1 MRSAA
6 ATRRLGETIRVGWR
20 RRRGVMGT
28 ALKTRRIRAASSPGR
43 RAYVLDVGSDEM
55 IDWLLA
61 GDASI
66 RWQTRRDLLDQT
78 PDVYE
83 ADRADVART
92 GWARELL
99 DRQDPEGSWAG
110 GLYSP
115 KWTSTT
121 YALML
126 LRLCGVAPGDP
137 RALRG
142 VALLWEGAFYFDG
155 GLTAAATIAQPEAC
169 ITSMYVALAKYFGF
183 DDPRVEAAIGWLL
196 ANELD
201 DGGWNCRTVR
211 FGDRHGS
218 FHTSISALEAL
229 AEVHRLEP
237 GRAEVIEAMQKGRE
251 FFLDHRLFKSH
262 RQGTIASPVF
272 TSLSFPPQWHY
283 DILRGLEHFSA
294 TDSPG
299 DERYLDALEVLRGY
313 RRKDGTWPLHRKH
326 AGKVWFDMERTGS
339 PSRWNTLRALRVLRW
354 AERHFDL
361 T

>member
-1 MRSAA
+1 MAKPSASSVGVVAA
-6 ATRRLGETIRVGWR
+6 ASWVRLS
-20 RRRGVMGT
+20 
-28 ALKTRRIRAASSPGR
+28 KTRRIRASSSPGR

-121 YALML
+121 YTLLL

-229 AEVHRLEP
+229 AEVHRLD
-237 GRAEVIEAMQKGRE
+237 RAAP
-251 FFLDHRLFKSH
+251 KSSK
-262 RQGTIASPVF
+262 RCRRVASSFWITVSSSPTGKARSRVQSSQAFRFPRSGTT
-272 TSLSFPPQWHY
+272 TSFVGLSTSRPRTLRATS
-283 DILRGLEHFSA
+283 DIS
-294 TDSPG
+294 TPSKS
-299 DERYLDALEVLRGY
+299 LRGY

-354 AERHFDL
+354 AERHLDL